1 MPALS
6 TQVHQRIAAPPD
18 VVWAYRLD
26 FSNLPAY
33 NPTVVDLEQI
43 HPAGPEGIGA
53 EYRFDLVH
61 EDARHEVVLRV
72 VASEPGRLVA
82 IELGGALPAR
92 EELVVEAC
100 DPALLEPR
108 PASGAPPG
116 SAPAPAHSWVTLTLT
131 LLVPDSWPPALHEKL
146 LARAATDAAAELR
159 AMAVLLGNEAG
170 MEHEA
175 PSDGLS

>member
-6 TQVHQRIAAPPD
+6 THVHQRIAAPPD

-26 FSNLPAY
+26 FSKLPEY
-33 NPTVVDLEQI
+33 NPSVVDLEQI
-43 HPAGPEGIGA
+43 RPAGPEGTGA

-61 EDARHEVVLRV
+61 EDTRHEVVLRV

-108 PASGAPPG
+108 PSGAPPG
-116 SAPAPAHSWVTLTLT
+116 SAPPPAHSWVTLTLT
-131 LLVPDSWPPALHEKL
+131 LLVPDSWPQALHEKL
-146 LARAATDAAAELR
+146 LARAATDAEAELR
-159 AMAVLLGNEAG
+159 AMAVLLATEAG
-170 MEHEA
+170 IADEA
-175 PSDGLS
+175 AGDDLS